1 MAKTIR
7 VLLADDHTI
16 MRAGLRELLDR
27 IEGVNVI
34 GEASDGQE
42 ALDLVGLQLPDVVI
56 LDIAMP
62 RLNGLEAA
70 KRIQK
75 SFESVRVIILSMF
88 GTEEYVTAALRAGAS
103 GYLLKDAAVSELE
116 VAIRAAAAGDMYLSP
131 AISKQ
136 VVDQFLDRDHE
147 DENPLEMLT
156 KRQREV
162 LQLIVEGNPA
172 KAIATLLGLS
182 VKTVETHRADIM
194 ARLDIH
200 DVPGLVRFAMRM
212 GLLPPES

>member
-7 VLLADDHTI
+7 VLLADDHTL
-16 MRAGLRELLDR
+16 MRAGLRELLER

-42 ALDLVGLQLPDVVI
+42 ALDLVGLQLPDVVV
-56 LDIAMP
+56 LDISMP

-70 KRIQK
+70 ERIRK
-75 SFESVRVIILSMF
+75 SFKNVRVIILSMF

-162 LQLIVEGNPA
+162 LQLIVEGNTA

-194 ARLDIH
+194 DRLDIH
-200 DVPGLVRFAMRM
+200 DVPGLVRFAMRT
-212 GLLPPES
+212 GLLLPES

>member
-42 ALDLVGLQLPDVVI
+42 TLDLVGLQLPDVVV
-56 LDIAMP
+56 LDISMP

-70 KRIQK
+70 ERIRK
-75 SFESVRVIILSMF
+75 SFENVRVIILSMF
-88 GTEEYVTAALRAGAS
+88 GTEEYVMAALRAGAS

-116 VAIRAAAAGDMYLSP
+116 VAIRAAAAGEMYLSP

-136 VVDQFLDRDHE
+136 VVDQFLGRDHQ
-147 DENPLEMLT
+147 DVHPLKILT
-156 KRQREV
+156 NRQREV
-162 LQLIVEGNPA
+162 LQLIVESNTA
-172 KAIATLLGLS
+172 KEIAILLGLS
-182 VKTVETHRADIM
+182 VKTVESHRADIM
-194 ARLDIH
+194 TRLDIH

>member
-56 LDIAMP
+56 LDISMP

-70 KRIQK
+70 ERIRK
-75 SFESVRVIILSMF
+75 SFKNVRVIILSMF

-116 VAIRAAAAGDMYLSP
+116 VAIRAAAAGEMYLSP

-147 DENPLEMLT
+147 DERPLEMLT